1 MDRGIRRSRIQRIP
15 DQSVIAGP
23 NGERYD
29 RLIATRGTDYL
40 LVYNYSARPMQ
51 IDLTRIKGEKKKA
64 WWFNPADGTAEY
76 IGEFQNQTTA
86 FQYDAP
92 YMQGADRVL
101 IVTDAEAG
109 YME

>member
-1 MDRGIRRSRIQRIP
+1 
-15 DQSVIAGP
+15 
-23 NGERYD
+23 
-29 RLIATRGTDYL
+29 
-40 LVYNYSARPMQ
+40 MQ

-64 WWFNPADGTAEY
+64 WWFNPADGTTEY

-109 YME
+109 YLNN